1 MIQLPASHYVVLGI
15 DPGTETLGVAVLGVD
30 LVDLS
35 VYAYSAI
42 TLHASHSC
50 NSLSVDSLT
59 FGDRFARLNS
69 LANSVQSQCA
79 HFQPHSVIA
88 ESPFLGRFPQ
98 SFEALVDC
106 LSVLRRTVA
115 AYDPGLVLETVDPP
129 SAKKAV
135 GVNPKGSTKEDIK
148 NAVLRLPIHR
158 YPGVHFENLEEHAT
172 DAIAVAWYRVQQVI
186 QQVRTRA
193 TR

>member
-1 MIQLPASHYVVLGI
+1 MNQIPATHYVILGI
-15 DPGTETLGVAVLGVD
+15 DPGTETMGVVALGVD
-30 LVDLS
+30 LADLN
-35 VYAYSAI
+35 VYAYSAM

-50 NSLSVDSLT
+50 EQFGVNT
-59 FGDRFARLNS
+59 QTYGDRFARLNS
-69 LANSVQSQCA
+69 LANSIIAQCQ
-79 HFQPHSVIA
+79 HFQPHSVIS

-106 LSVLRRTVA
+106 MSVLRRAVSSF
-115 AYDPGLVLETVDPP
+115 DPALVLETVDPP

-158 YPGVHFENLEEHAT
+158 YPGVHFEHLEEHAT

-186 QQVRTRA
+186 QQVRARA